1 MHVVAGSNPVA
12 SPIMGGLAQLVEH
25 VKYQKNRLVIYLT
38 FYKKYVIIYI
48 QKKKERFM
56 KKLDKRMFK
65 KSSEELQEYMKFK
78 RRGSRIENRKGKGSY
93 TRKQKHKK
101 DENQDY
107 A

>member
-48 QKKKERFM
+48 QKKKG
-56 KKLDKRMFK
+56 KIY
-65 KSSEELQEYMKFK
+65 EEI
-78 RRGSRIENRKGKGSY
+78 R
-93 TRKQKHKK
+93 
-101 DENQDY
+101 
-107 A
+107 